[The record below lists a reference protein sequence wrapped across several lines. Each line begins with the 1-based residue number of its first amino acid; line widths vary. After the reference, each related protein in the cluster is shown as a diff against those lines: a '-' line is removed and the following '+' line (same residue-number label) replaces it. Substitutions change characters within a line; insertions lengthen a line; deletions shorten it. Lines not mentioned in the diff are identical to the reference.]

1 MSASEIKPIKSIE
14 HIRKIASIMDIDYDV
29 KTGEFTQYSN
39 DRFVIQE
46 MLMHYQQAMDEVNKL
61 KDENTKLRK
70 A

>member
-1 MSASEIKPIKSIE
+1 
-14 HIRKIASIMDIDYDV
+14 MDIDYDV
-29 KTGEFTQYSN
+29 KTGEFTQFSN